1 MPAPL
6 SLDLRRRFQRH
17 IEDGLSG
24 REAARRLMI
33 SAATGARLARRVRRG
48 ETLVP
53 GKCGRPAGW
62 GKLGPHRAF
71 LLELV
76 EQDPD
81 ITMGELQAALVAA
94 EGVVVHESSLSRAL
108 RRLGFTYKKNRWWRM
123 SGAGPTSSAPG
134 MIG

>member
-6 SLDLRRRFQRH
+6 SLDLRLRLQRY
-17 IEDGLSG
+17 IEEGLSG

-33 SAATGARLARRVRRG
+33 SPATGVRLAGRVRRG

-53 GKCGRPAGW
+53 RKCGRPVGW
-62 GKLGPHRAF
+62 GKLGPYRAF
-71 LLELV
+71 LQELV

-81 ITMGELQAALVAA
+81 ITMSELQSALKDA

-108 RRLGFTYKKNRWWRM
+108 RRLGFTYKKSRWLRM
-123 SGAGPTSSAPG
+123 SGASPMSSRQG
-134 MIG
+134 VSG